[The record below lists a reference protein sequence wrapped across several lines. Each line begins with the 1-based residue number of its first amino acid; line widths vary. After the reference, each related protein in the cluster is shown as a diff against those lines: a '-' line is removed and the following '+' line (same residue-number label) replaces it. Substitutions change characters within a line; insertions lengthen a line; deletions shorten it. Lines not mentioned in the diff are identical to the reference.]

1 MGDYAKEIAEMW
13 VDDTY
18 RTKAN
23 DLFNNIM
30 LQALWAT
37 RHEQDVANDVSA
49 YRKAAEEA
57 DDYFADLIADDY
69 FADLIADDYFADFNK
84 EEIPSAA
91 TIPIPED
98 RLKRSARRKSDIRHK
113 AKNAETLRRIYD
125 KTKPDP
131 EASRKA
137 DHAALDFKF
146 FGRDIEDLVS
156 KGKRLSEIGGVP
168 KRKNYSKGT
177 RRDPEVPMRGS
188 GYKKS
193 QNWK

>member
-1 MGDYAKEIAEMW
+1 MRDYAKEIAAMLTE
-13 VDDTY
+13 DTY

-23 DLFNNIM
+23 DLFNNVIC
-30 LQALWAT
+30 QALWAIH
-37 RHEQDVANDVSA
+37 HEEEAEDIIAL

-57 DDYFADLIADDY
+57 DAY

-125 KTKPDP
+125 KTKPDL
-131 EASRKA
+131 EFNRRT

-146 FGRDIEDLVS
+146 FGRDIEDLVT

-177 RRDPEVPMRGS
+177 RRDPDVPMRGS

-193 QNWK
+193 ENWKYK

>member
-69 FADLIADDYFADFNK
+69 FADFNK

-125 KTKPDP
+125 KTKPDL
-131 EASRKA
+131 EFNRRT

-146 FGRDIEDLVS
+146 FGRDIEDLIT

-177 RRDPEVPMRGS
+177 RRDPDVPMRGS

-193 QNWK
+193 ENWKVK